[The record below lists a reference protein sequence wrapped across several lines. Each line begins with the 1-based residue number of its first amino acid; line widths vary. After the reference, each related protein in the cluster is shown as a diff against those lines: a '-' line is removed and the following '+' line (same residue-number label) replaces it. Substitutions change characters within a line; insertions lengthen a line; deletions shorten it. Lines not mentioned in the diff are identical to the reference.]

1 MICCTVNNVIEFSGI
16 DTCIYVW
23 LHILLYTYLCVT
35 RRVFEYHIWPSI
47 RWNTKTSSSSCATV
61 DGIVMADAQLN
72 SMDFW
77 GSCTGWQVVYNHLI
91 GSIYGLY
98 TRYILPSKGP
108 HILATTYHQNQK
120 NPYIKRSSFFRWD
133 EAGRTIVL
141 QIWIDPGDPCFDSVE
156 KKTCT
161 SWCRYPSI
169 HRALYFLPNRRSW
182 KWWFYRQKMPVFPRK
197 KSVFWSWK
205 AFPPGFKCRKISN
218 IKKSDV

>member
-1 MICCTVNNVIEFSGI
+1 MICCTVNNVIEFFGI

-77 GSCTGWQVVYNHLI
+77 GSCTGWQVAYNHLI

-108 HILATTYHQNQK
+108 HILPTTYHQNQK

-141 QIWIDPGDPCFDSVE
+141 QIWIDPGDPCFDSVGKKNPAPVDVDIPVFIGLYTFFQTGDHGNDDFTVRKCLSFPE
-156 KKTCT
+156 KK
-161 SWCRYPSI
+161 R
-169 HRALYFLPNRRSW
+169 FLELEGVSP
-182 KWWFYRQKMPVFPRK
+182 
-197 KSVFWSWK
+197 
-205 AFPPGFKCRKISN
+205 AFQMQEDFQH
-218 IKKSDV
+218 